1 MLCNM
6 PTYVLVPESFV
17 HNPKLL
23 SLLCYFG
30 PTHCFSLEALNSQ
43 IEKGR
48 GPKIFAREARELQH
62 LPPLNPGYATVSHA
76 KNRRIHRHRTS
87 VFGHQLFRLQ
97 SPNPFLKGHSK
108 FSVRYLIRFSKAA

>member
-30 PTHCFSLEALNSQ
+30 PTHCFWLEALNSQ

-48 GPKIFAREARELQH
+48 GPKIFARSARELQH
-62 LPPLNPGYATVSHA
+62 LPPLNPGYATELGNYDSYE
-76 KNRRIHRHRTS
+76 
-87 VFGHQLFRLQ
+87 VFSSFSIYFLF
-97 SPNPFLKGHSK
+97 
-108 FSVRYLIRFSKAA
+108 A

>member
-48 GPKIFAREARELQH
+48 GPKIFARLQH
-62 LPPLNPGYATVSHA
+62 LPPLNPGYATGLCSLQ
-76 KNRRIHRHRTS
+76 KSRRNLTLS
-87 VFGHQLFRLQ
+87 A
-97 SPNPFLKGHSK
+97 PT
-108 FSVRYLIRFSKAA
+108 FSFMSGLLAI

>member
-48 GPKIFAREARELQH
+48 GSKIFARSARELQH
-62 LPPLNPGYATVSHA
+62 LPPLNPGYATATELDYPTDACKHSLTETGSLINQHKVW
-76 KNRRIHRHRTS
+76 
-87 VFGHQLFRLQ
+87 LY
-97 SPNPFLKGHSK
+97 KGIG
-108 FSVRYLIRFSKAA
+108 F

>member
-48 GPKIFAREARELQH
+48 GPKIFARFARELQH
-62 LPPLNPGYATVSHA
+62 LPPLNPGYATGRPTVIPT
-76 KNRRIHRHRTS
+76 RI
-87 VFGHQLFRLQ
+87 
-97 SPNPFLKGHSK
+97 
-108 FSVRYLIRFSKAA
+108 

>member
-62 LPPLNPGYATVSHA
+62 LPPLNPGYAT
-76 KNRRIHRHRTS
+76 
-87 VFGHQLFRLQ
+87 GW
-97 SPNPFLKGHSK
+97 NPSSSK
-108 FSVRYLIRFSKAA
+108 VLDRMFSKTEPI

>member
-48 GPKIFAREARELQH
+48 GPKIFARSARELQH
-62 LPPLNPGYATVSHA
+62 LPPLNPGYATGPSLTSFLVEVA
-76 KNRRIHRHRTS
+76 LLLKRTWLCLGVNYGRLDGRR
-87 VFGHQLFRLQ
+87 LD
-97 SPNPFLKGHSK
+97 
-108 FSVRYLIRFSKAA
+108 

>member
-23 SLLCYFG
+23 SLLG

-43 IEKGR
+43 IKKGVVQKFSR
-48 GPKIFAREARELQH
+48 ANLSTYLH
-62 LPPLNPGYATVSHA
+62 LILATPLITVSGED
-76 KNRRIHRHRTS
+76 S
-87 VFGHQLFRLQ
+87 VEME
-97 SPNPFLKGHSK
+97 SVK
-108 FSVRYLIRFSKAA
+108 F

>member
-1 MLCNM
+1 M

-30 PTHCFSLEALNSQ
+30 PTHCYSLEALNSQ

-48 GPKIFAREARELQH
+48 GPKIFARGARELQH
-62 LPPLNPGYATVSHA
+62 LPPLNPGYATGVAPLSP
-76 KNRRIHRHRTS
+76 RRAAFPLASR
-87 VFGHQLFRLQ
+87 VRL
-97 SPNPFLKGHSK
+97 
-108 FSVRYLIRFSKAA
+108 

>member
-48 GPKIFAREARELQH
+48 SPKIFARFARKLQH
-62 LPPLNPGYATVSHA
+62 LPPLNPGYATGSCELAHPVKAESHLSPRDPE
-76 KNRRIHRHRTS
+76 KCSCS
-87 VFGHQLFRLQ
+87 VPRAL
-97 SPNPFLKGHSK
+97 SK
-108 FSVRYLIRFSKAA
+108 S